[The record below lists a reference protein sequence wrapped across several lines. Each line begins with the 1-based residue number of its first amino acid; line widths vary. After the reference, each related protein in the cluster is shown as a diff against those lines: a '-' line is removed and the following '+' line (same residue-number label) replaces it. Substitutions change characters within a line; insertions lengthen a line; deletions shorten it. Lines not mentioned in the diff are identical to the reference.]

1 MDKTMPRISCSHKI
15 CRVKAAIHKEVLERM
30 FGGGR
35 LFEHTCRCLENL
47 SWWKKFLPTE
57 MIKIFVREILSS
69 GVLKIFPKSERIQYL
84 IENCRQIISTE
95 ICLRIFL
102 TFALYLAFIFG
113 KFPFCFWRVIWSLLT
128 DNFLLARSQNNVF
141 SNKYAGELKLLRSLW
156 LRLFLGWLQWYF
168 VCQQVG
174 VKENVE

>member
-1 MDKTMPRISCSHKI
+1 MPRISCSHKI

-30 FGGGR
+30 FGEGR
-35 LFEHTCRCLENL
+35 LSEHTCRCLENL

-69 GVLKIFPKSERIQYL
+69 GVLKIFSKSERIQYL

-113 KFPFCFWRVIWSLLT
+113 KFPFYLWRVIWSLLT

-174 VKENVE
+174 VKENME